1 MKRLLSCYASDFINM
16 KRDEL
21 KNAILASE
29 GRTILGETVVTA
41 APLLDGVTNAEVMS
55 SFGADMILLNEFD
68 VFEKKINGMEY
79 EENPIKKLN
88 IL

>member
-1 MKRLLSCYASDFINM
+1 MKRLISCYASDVINM

-41 APLLDGVTNAEVMS
+41 APLLEGVTNAEVMS
-55 SFGADMILLNEFD
+55 SFGADMILLNLMYLKRKLMEWNM
-68 VFEKKINGMEY
+68 KKIQ
-79 EENPIKKLN
+79 
-88 IL
+88 